1 MKVDYALEMNEG
13 YVADCCLSILVEEKN
28 DHFALQKILKI
39 RVIRIQKKPVYTAW
53 EAGLCIQVFVYGFSL
68 FKMSTQRVGILN
80 DNPPASRVGATVAA
94 YYQDNTHDK
103 DCETQTFYSENKCE
117 KCTINM
123 VTKF

>member
-1 MKVDYALEMNEG
+1 MAR
-13 YVADCCLSILVEEKN
+13 
-28 DHFALQKILKI
+28 F
-39 RVIRIQKKPVYTAW
+39 W
-53 EAGLCIQVFVYGFSL
+53 YGFSL

-80 DNPPASRVGATVAA
+80 YNPPASRVGATVAA

>member
-1 MKVDYALEMNEG
+1 M
-13 YVADCCLSILVEEKN
+13 
-28 DHFALQKILKI
+28 KI
-39 RVIRIQKKPVYTAW
+39 RRFARDFACNRPD
-53 EAGLCIQVFVYGFSL
+53 FMYGFSL
-68 FKMSTQRVGILN
+68 FKMPTQRVGILN
-80 DNPPASRVGATVAA
+80 YNPPASRVGATVAA

>member
-1 MKVDYALEMNEG
+1 MF
-13 YVADCCLSILVEEKN
+13 EKGFLQIVT
-28 DHFALQKILKI
+28 HILQKAFFKHALG
-39 RVIRIQKKPVYTAW
+39 Q
-53 EAGLCIQVFVYGFSL
+53 YGFSL

-80 DNPPASRVGATVAA
+80 YNPPASRVGATVAA

-123 VTKF
+123 VTKFWNSDDSDRIY